1 MKHTR
6 FFRLTA
12 IACLA
17 LLITFLLRLYRP
29 QVALGQSSLTT
40 IASSINSFTPDAH
53 TTLGLSKL
61 DKNLIAAT
69 AQDAKNEAKKQFIC
83 FSSSKEY
90 EIEEFRKF
98 SQRYIETKIVSK
110 LATDIKG
117 CIRQNRRN
125 IPNNVNIDTLTGVV
139 YTTTLTENKKAVV
152 IVGVGSPSQIP
163 ERARFSE
170 GIVDFLTANTN
181 GTQSSITL
189 SNNDVNNKEFILIG
203 CSGKDYC
210 DWSIGSLGKLLIQSK
225 GKINVPNKLSLT
237 GNGKSSVNTFLRISH
252 KPELEGSNREREFPF
267 FDLRLYAQASEL
279 NKNLLS
285 NARKE
290 LARTELT
297 FSGLLLKGIPIY
309 LKDREDKMKEDKF
322 IDKVDTD
329 TPPSNRTTLIKK
341 IELSNSEKLEK
352 LRKIENKL
360 VQSRT
365 QQDKNELKNLVADKV
380 KLLESI
386 YKVDFPCAPA
396 FTRTINFPIFEKS
409 TSTSTGSS
417 SSSGSA
423 NASAGIGVRGNV
435 VIDINNPKCSVTIVP
450 PYNVKSA
457 TYADISVTSSGL
469 FGARARAEA
478 TKEGFISFKDK
489 YGTYTFQQ
497 EDLSKLNNEEKDYI
511 STVIEKSLKENE
523 VLISQVAKNIEGK
536 FVEPLLSSPEFRSAL
551 IRKLSGTD
559 KVLEICQKASGK
571 LGVNAPKICW
581 ANLKPEQAVE
591 NARMVTHNFLSDLGE
606 PKTVEKLREKFITE
620 LCTIRTPFG
629 EGKRPECIGP
639 GIAKIIIQAEEK
651 ARNEVLDWEKKIKQR
666 HSEYQKLTNDGVTN
680 FVKSILVPSNA
691 TKIVDSQKLARELL
705 KQVWKVEKGVHKAN
719 EVVDLISNPLQLD
732 ILKEPISIKA
742 SASAD
747 FESKAHIIE
756 TRPAFQLDSTLVFPG
771 NKPAL
776 RVKSI
781 FNANYKDQL
790 NPDKRGRSGGLE
802 ILDLILRAKLVAD
815 VAGEEVFTIPKPKD
829 QQLTLIDTPIFDP
842 ESIDLNKEK
851 HERTD
856 EIPLSFSR

>member
-1 MKHTR
+1 MGR
-6 FFRLTA
+6 RQLFRAIA

-17 LLITFLLRLYRP
+17 LLVALLLRLDWS
-29 QVALGQSSLTT
+29 QVALSWNRPTFNILTNRPT
-40 IASSINSFTPDAH
+40 SAGYMPANEFREEQKLVAANYEDAV
-53 TTLGLSKL
+53 
-61 DKNLIAAT
+61 D
-69 AQDAKNEAKKQFIC
+69 EAKKQFIC
-83 FSSSKEY
+83 FKASKKYSIPEFKKLKP
-90 EIEEFRKF
+90 EII
-98 SQRYIETKIVSK
+98 QTTIVSH
-110 LATDIKG
+110 LANELSD
-117 CIRQNRRN
+117 CVRQNRRN
-125 IPNNVNIDTLTGVV
+125 IDFVDPKNLFRVI
-139 YTTTLTENKKAVV
+139 YTTKLLQDSNETII
-152 IVGVGSPSQIP
+152 IVGAGSPAQIP

-189 SNNDVNNKEFILIG
+189 SNNDVNNKEFTLIG

-309 LKDREDKMKEDKF
+309 LKYREDKMKEDKF

-329 TPPSNRTTLIKK
+329 TPPSNRATLLKK
-341 IELSNSEKLEK
+341 IELSNSEKLEE

-360 VQSRT
+360 AQSRT

-409 TSTSTGSS
+409 TSSSTGSS
-417 SSSGSA
+417 SSSSGSV
-423 NASAGIGVRGNV
+423 NTSAGVGVRGNV
-435 VIDINNPKCSVTIVP
+435 VIDINNPKCIVTIVP
-450 PYNVKSA
+450 PYNVKST

-478 TKEGFISFKDK
+478 TKEGFINFKDK
-489 YGTYTFQQ
+489 YGTYTFKQ
-497 EDLSKLNNEEKDYI
+497 EDLSKLSDEEKDYI
-511 STVIEKSLKENE
+511 GTVIEKSLKENE
-523 VLISQVAKNIEGK
+523 VLISKVAENIEGK
-536 FVEPLLSSPEFRSAL
+536 FVIPLLTSDKFRNALVRKLSGRDKVLELCKKHLSSLGENASGVCWANEMSPEQAVEQARTVTRNFLSKLPAPTRERLYEEIITQVCKNSL
-551 IRKLSGTD
+551 SPRVCRKLSGTIT
-559 KVLEICQKASGK
+559 KVDREVNRELPRKILEWENKIKERHDHYKNLTAS
-571 LGVNAPKICW
+571 
-581 ANLKPEQAVE
+581 AVE
-591 NARMVTHNFLSDLGE
+591 HYV
-606 PKTVEKLREKFITE
+606 
-620 LCTIRTPFG
+620 
-629 EGKRPECIGP
+629 
-639 GIAKIIIQAEEK
+639 
-651 ARNEVLDWEKKIKQR
+651 RN
-666 HSEYQKLTNDGVTN
+666 
-680 FVKSILVPSNA
+680 SILSPANA
-691 TKIVDSQKLARELL
+691 VTIVNSQDLARKLL

-719 EVVDLISNPLQLD
+719 EVVELISNPLQLD

-747 FESKAHIIE
+747 FQSKAHIIE

-815 VAGEEVFTIPKPKD
+815 VAGEEVFTIPDAKD
-829 QQLTLIDTPIFDP
+829 QQLTLIDTPVFDP
-842 ESIDLNKEK
+842 KSIDLNKEK

-856 EIPLSFSR
+856 EISLSFSR